1 MGGQKRVTKLQTSVV
16 APSLACFHSP
26 AECGRPFFDKDH
38 AMNMNVRSTTLIR
51 FLLRTLLGP
60 LFRVQVSGDRGVF
73 NNQRTLIVAN
83 HESFLDGALLGAF
96 LPVEAVFVV
105 HTQVLAKWYF
115 RWLLR
120 FVPHLAVDSTSP
132 LSIKVICRLVE
143 TGKPVVIFPEGR
155 LTITGSLMK
164 VYDGAAF
171 VAAKTGATVV
181 PVRIEGSGRS
191 YFGRLAGIYP
201 LKLLPKI
208 RIAIQPR
215 RYIPMPSLPSSKLRR
230 RRAGELMRRILL
242 DMLVATRPQRTL
254 SEAFL
259 DAKATFGSRYRL
271 IEDVRMKEE
280 SYGSLL
286 RMALGVARLTTPLT
300 QSGEAVGVVMPNA
313 APTLALVLGLSGA
326 GRVPAMI
333 NYTAGPEGV
342 RAACE
347 VARISRIFTSRAF
360 LEKARLTQLLEGLSG
375 VKIYYMEDLKD
386 RLRYT
391 DRLWILWNLL
401 RSRLPNEGQSPD
413 DAAIVLFTSGSE
425 GKPKGVVHSHAS
437 LLSNVAQVRALA
449 DFTPL
454 DKFMICLPLFHS
466 FGLTCGV
473 VMPLVSGCRAFLY
486 PSPLHYRIIPELVYD
501 RNCTVL
507 FGTSTFLAN
516 YGKFAHPYDFGRLRY
531 VVAGAEKLSE
541 DVRRLWID
549 KFGIRVLEGYG
560 VTECAPVIAVNVPM
574 ACRSG
579 SVGQLVPG
587 MEYELEPVPGI
598 DGGGVLNVKGPNVMK
613 GYFLHDNP
621 GVLQQTKS
629 TQGGWYSTGD
639 IVSIDEEGFVHI
651 RGRVKRFAKI
661 AGEMISLETVERI
674 AAAAAPGFAH
684 AASTRAD
691 PAKGEA
697 LVLFTTAVGL
707 SREQLSAAGKS
718 LGAPELAVPRVVQTV
733 NEIPL
738 LGSGKTDYVRLK
750 KMAEATAVSSTVAIT
765 P

>member
-1 MGGQKRVTKLQTSVV
+1 M
-16 APSLACFHSP
+16 
-26 AECGRPFFDKDH
+26 
-38 AMNMNVRSTTLIR
+38 M
-51 FLLRTLLGP
+51 LRAILRP
-60 LFRVQVSGDRGVF
+60 LFRVRVTGDPSVL
-73 NNQRTLIVAN
+73 NNKRTLIVAN

-96 LPVEAVFVV
+96 LPVDAVFVV
-105 HTQVLAKWYF
+105 HAQVLQKWYF

-132 LSIKVICRLVE
+132 LSIKLICRLVE
-143 TGKPVVIFPEGR
+143 TGTPVVIFPEGR

-171 VAAKTGATVV
+171 VAAKTGATIV
-181 PVRIEGSGRS
+181 PVRIEGAGRT

-201 LKLLPKI
+201 LKLFPRI

-215 RYIPMPSLPSSKLRR
+215 RTIPMPQLPSAKLRR

-254 SEAFL
+254 SESFL

-271 IEDVRMKEE
+271 VEDVRMKEE

-286 RMALGVARLTTPLT
+286 RMALGLARLTMPLT
-300 QSGEAVGVVMPNA
+300 EKGEVVGIVMPNA
-313 APTLALVLGLSGA
+313 APTLGLILGLSGS
-326 GRVPAMI
+326 GRVPAML

-347 VARISRIFTSRAF
+347 VARIRRVFASRAF
-360 LEKARLTQLLEGLSG
+360 LEKARLGALLQALPNVEVHYL
-375 VKIYYMEDLKD
+375 EDMKG
-386 RLRYT
+386 RLRLT
-391 DRLWILWNLL
+391 DRIWILWHLL
-401 RSRLPNEGQSPD
+401 CSKFPNRGQHPD
-413 DAAIVLFTSGSE
+413 DAAVVLFTSGSE

-437 LLSNVAQVRALA
+437 LLSNIAQVRALA
-449 DFTPL
+449 DFSPL
-454 DKFMICLPLFHS
+454 DKFIIALPLFHS
-466 FGLTCGV
+466 FGLACGV
-473 VMPLVSGCRAFLY
+473 VMPLVSGCKAFLY

-541 DVRRLWID
+541 EVRRLWIE

-579 SVGQLVPG
+579 SVGQLLPA

-598 DGGGVLNVKGPNVMK
+598 DGGGVLHVKGPNVMK
-613 GYFLHDNP
+613 GYLLHEEP
-621 GVLQQTKS
+621 GVLRQPKS
-629 TQGGWYSTGD
+629 IREGWYCTGD
-639 IVSIDEEGFVHI
+639 IVSIDEDDFIHI

-661 AGEMISLETVERI
+661 AGEMISLEVVERI
-674 AAAAAPGFAH
+674 AASAAPGFAH
-684 AASTRAD
+684 SASTRTDA
-691 PAKGEA
+691 AKGEA
-697 LVLFTTAVGL
+697 LVLFTTATGL
-707 SREQLSAAGKS
+707 SREQLSAAAKS
-718 LGAPELAVPRVVQTV
+718 LGAPELAVPRVVINV
-733 NEIPL
+733 SEIPL

-750 KMAEATAVSSTVAIT
+750 QLAEASADTTAATAAA
-765 P
+765 